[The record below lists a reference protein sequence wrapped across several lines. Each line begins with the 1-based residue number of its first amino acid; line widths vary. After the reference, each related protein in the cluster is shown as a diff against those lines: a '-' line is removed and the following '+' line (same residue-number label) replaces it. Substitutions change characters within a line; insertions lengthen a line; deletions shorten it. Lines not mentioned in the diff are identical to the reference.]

1 MMNDIQILIGDV
13 RKTLKDVPD
22 NSVNCCVT
30 SPPYYGLRSYV
41 PDDADYKDSEI
52 GMEQTPEEFIENLVE
67 VFREVKRVLT
77 NDGVC
82 YINIGDSY
90 YNYRPGKGQAL
101 VQQTMHNDK
110 RDMPDNCARR
120 GNKLEGLKEKDLIGI
135 PWALAAALRAPYYT
149 GHIKK
154 EIDRVWLAAMM
165 DGEGSISGFI
175 HDRPDGTGIRT
186 GVNVCLTNTCLKML
200 DNASKIW
207 PASLIPHQIHNE
219 RLGKRPV
226 FRWKP
231 SGAANTGAFLA
242 EIYPY
247 LITKKTQALLAWN
260 LLEFQ
265 KNGQKWGKS
274 NKAEEVREK
283 RNIIVGLLSELNK
296 GKNVIVPSW
305 CVEPPSLFE
314 KGWYL
319 RQDIIWAK
327 ACSGVYG
334 GGSVLPESCRDRF
347 CRSHEYL
354 FLLTKSQKYYFN
366 QEAVAEKQAA
376 VSLKRA
382 FSNNNMDARKGK
394 GDEQYAISGKSQ
406 DKCYA
411 KARAKIESGEEMT
424 RNRRSVWT
432 VGLRPSEVGHFAPYP
447 AELVEPCI
455 LSGCPDNGIVLD
467 PFGGTGTTAVMA
479 TLLGRKAIHCDL
491 DPRTSDF
498 IKERKREIIKQ
509 RNSDGET
516 VTNGKIVK
524 ARKLF

>member
-13 RKTLKDVPD
+13 RKTLKQLPD

-41 PDDADYKDSEI
+41 PDDAEYKADEI
-52 GMEQTPEEFIENLVE
+52 GMEQSPEEFIQNLVN
-67 VFREVKRVLT
+67 VFREVKRVLRD
-77 NDGVC
+77 DGVC

-90 YNYRPGKGQAL
+90 SGSGKGQFS
-101 VQQTMHNDK
+101 DGE
-110 RDMPDNCARR
+110 RDQKKNKTKGMKLISGKVPD
-120 GNKLEGLKEKDLIGI
+120 GLKPKDLIGI
-135 PWALAAALRAPYYT
+135 PWMLAFALRA
-149 GHIKK
+149 
-154 EIDRVWLAAMM
+154 D
-165 DGEGSISGFI
+165 
-175 HDRPDGTGIRT
+175 
-186 GVNVCLTNTCLKML
+186 
-200 DNASKIW
+200 
-207 PASLIPHQIHNE
+207 
-219 RLGKRPV
+219 
-226 FRWKP
+226 
-231 SGAANTGAFLA
+231 
-242 EIYPY
+242 
-247 LITKKTQALLAWN
+247 
-260 LLEFQ
+260 
-265 KNGQKWGKS
+265 
-274 NKAEEVREK
+274 
-283 RNIIVGLLSELNK
+283 
-296 GKNVIVPSW
+296 
-305 CVEPPSLFE
+305 
-314 KGWYL
+314 GWYL

-455 LSGCPDNGIVLD
+455 LSGCPGGGVVLD

-479 TLLGRKAIHCDL
+479 NLLGRRAIHCDL

-498 IKERKREIIKQ
+498 IEERKREIIKQ
-509 RNSDGET
+509 RNTDGET
-516 VTNGKIVK
+516 ISNGKIVK